1 MSDLTKTVG
10 QGTIKATVTK
20 VPKYNLAVQEG
31 QKVEIIRMNEPN
43 PKGKFL
49 VRMIDSQAGGYL
61 RWKIENSIF
70 FLVFIC
76 LDRCR
81 SANSV

>member
-10 QGTIKATVTK
+10 QGTIKATVNK
-20 VPKYNLAVQEG
+20 APKNNLAVQEG

-49 VRMIDSQAGGYL
+49 VRLIDSQTGGYFN
-61 RWKIENSIF
+61 WK
-70 FLVFIC
+70 
-76 LDRCR
+76 
-81 SANSV
+81 